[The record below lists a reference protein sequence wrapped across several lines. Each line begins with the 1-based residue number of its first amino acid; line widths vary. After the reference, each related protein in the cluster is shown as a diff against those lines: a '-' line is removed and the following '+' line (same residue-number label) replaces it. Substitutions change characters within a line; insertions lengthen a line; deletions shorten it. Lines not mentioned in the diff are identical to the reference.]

1 MSSSAKESNMMKR
14 KSFLFLAVTA
24 AASAMLMVSAFLVSP
39 AARRPVIYAASKID
53 ETYDQLKILVDV
65 MSLIRENYVEEKE
78 NKSLLVSA
86 IKGMVRDLDPF
97 SQFMEPEEYKEMKTE
112 TEGQF
117 GGLGIRIAIRD
128 NILTVVTPMPGT
140 PAFKLGILPGDKI
153 IKIENEST
161 QGMSINEAVKR
172 LRGTP
177 GTKVTITIMREGEK
191 EPIDYTITRDIIKIE
206 SVRSKML
213 DDSFGY
219 IKINEFTAS
228 TDKDLKSALADLKSR
243 NARYLIVDLRN
254 NPGGL
259 LDVAV
264 ETCEEFLPPDKLV
277 VYTKGRRPQMNREYK
292 TRPGKSADT
301 TIPMA
306 VLINRGSAS
315 GAEIFA
321 GAMQDHKR
329 AIIVGS
335 QSFGKASVQS
345 VFPLSDSNALR
356 LTTARYYTPAGRMI
370 HRDEKTGKGGI
381 DPDVVVE
388 VPREIEI
395 KLQAQS
401 EEIYPPGKEPESAV
415 KDKDRVEDV
424 VLSRAKELLK
434 VSDIFRQQVSTSSD
448 DKSTTKSV
456 S

>member
-1 MSSSAKESNMMKR
+1 MQLFKNLRR
-14 KSFLFLAVTA
+14 KKYLTFFVTA
-24 AASAMLMVSAFLVSP
+24 VMSVLLITTTLIISP
-39 AARRPVIYAASKID
+39 TARRQAIYASSKID
-53 ETYDQLKILVDV
+53 QTYEQLKILVDV

-78 NKSLLVSA
+78 NKTLLLSA

-161 QGMSINEAVKR
+161 QGMSVNEAVKR

-177 GTKVTITIMREGEK
+177 GTKVTITIVREGEK
-191 EPIDYTITRDIIKIE
+191 EPLVYTITRDIIKIE
-206 SVRSKML
+206 SVRYKML
-213 DDSFGY
+213 DDDYGY
-219 IKINEFTAS
+219 IKINEFTAQ
-228 TDKDLKSALADLKSR
+228 TGKDLQKSVEEIKSK
-243 NARYLIVDLRN
+243 NAKYLIVDLRN

-264 ETCEEFLPPDKLV
+264 ETCELFLPPDKLV
-277 VYTKGRRPQMNREYK
+277 VYTKGRRPHMTREYK
-292 TRPGKSADT
+292 TRPGKSPLTD
-301 TIPMA
+301 IPMA

-315 GAEIFA
+315 GSEIFA
-321 GAMQDHKR
+321 GALQDHKR

-356 LTTARYYTPAGRMI
+356 LTTARYYTPLGRMI

-388 VPREIEI
+388 VPRDVEI

-401 EEIYPPGKEPESAV
+401 EEIYPPGKEPQSVV
-415 KDKDRVEDV
+415 KEQERVEDV

-434 VSDIFRQQVSTSSD
+434 VSDIFRQTSDSNI
-448 DKSTTKSV
+448 KRRE
-456 S
+456 